1 MLFGEGNDERCGDG
15 GERNPGT
22 PARVVRLSEHEVEQC
37 RFWWERVELSEG
49 IGRRLSARGGAGA
62 EGARL

>member
-15 GERNPGT
+15 GEKNPGT
-22 PARVVRLSEHEVEQC
+22 PARVVRLSEDEMAQC

-49 IGRRLSARGGAGA
+49 MGRRVTASGGG
-62 EGARL
+62 ERSRL